1 MYAEKALK
9 VIYCLVHPHPFIA
22 FVTRCIER
30 CSQED
35 EGYAYAGVQ
44 YGRECFCG
52 NDPPPADTIVDE
64 SECDWKCSGDHDL
77 MCGALWRMNVYSTGE
92 YCIERVLAV

>member
-1 MYAEKALK
+1 M
-9 VIYCLVHPHPFIA
+9 HPHGGPHPFIA

-35 EGYAYAGVQ
+35 KGYAYAGVQ

-52 NDPPPADTIVDE
+52 NNPPPADTIVDE
-64 SECDWKCSGDHDL
+64 SDCDWKCSGDHDL
-77 MCGALWRMNVYSTGE
+77 MCGALWRMNVYSTSE
-92 YCIERVLAV
+92 Y